1 MTTVPQTIAA
11 PGTSARFLFDP
22 LHDPDGTPA
31 LGHVERWALSMLQ
44 NEGTKVHASAVSTS
58 RALPTRSL
66 WDALSGMLPGSRRR
80 NLERSVSACLP
91 HVLKEA
97 ARVHDA
103 TREFGVDPSSHPL
116 VADLAERLF
125 AFSCFIPQV
134 EHAKDLVAK
143 TPNYPLSA
151 TLGRT
156 MDEIDLPARMDRM
169 RAKIREALEVEAL
182 TNIVESSDVPEDRPR
197 IIAGMRAA
205 LDEVTDPDIHARLV
219 VALSRV
225 DGNGSLS

>member
-1 MTTVPQTIAA
+1 MNGAV
-11 PGTSARFLFDP
+11 PGTTARFLFDP
-22 LHDPDGTPA
+22 LHDPDGTPS
-31 LGHVERWALSMLQ
+31 LGHVERWAQSMLRT
-44 NEGTKVHASAVSTS
+44 EGSKVHSSAVSTS
-58 RALPTRSL
+58 RALPKRSL
-66 WDALSGMLPGSRRR
+66 WDALRSLQPGSRRSD
-80 NLERSVSACLP
+80 LERSVSACLP
-91 HVLKEA
+91 HLLKEA

-116 VADLAERLF
+116 VAELAERLF

-134 EHAKDLVAK
+134 EHARELVAQ
-143 TPNYPLSA
+143 TPHYPLSA

-156 MDEIDLPARMDRM
+156 MDEIDLTARMDRM

-205 LDEVTDPDIHARLV
+205 LDEITDPDIRARLV
-219 VALSRV
+219 AALSRV
-225 DGNGSLS
+225 DGNGSVS